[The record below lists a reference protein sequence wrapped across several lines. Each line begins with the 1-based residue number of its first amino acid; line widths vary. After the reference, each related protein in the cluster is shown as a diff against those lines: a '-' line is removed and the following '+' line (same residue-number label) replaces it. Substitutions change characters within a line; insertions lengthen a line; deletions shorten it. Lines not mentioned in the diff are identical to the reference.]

1 MHLFTRVIR
10 SPATNV
16 PLVCGRRTFSQV
28 EAYAGAMPWIRTI
41 EPEDAT
47 GRLAEVYGWQAA
59 KLGRP
64 TEFTQLGSLDAEVVN
79 ARLVLYRAS
88 EGVQSA
94 LTPLQKQLISYLT
107 SILNTTP
114 HCASLSRTQLDLI
127 DGGAELV
134 AALDRRDYDALDPVD
149 AAIARYVDKVTLRPG
164 EMTEADIDALRAAGL
179 GDLEILDA
187 NNQCAHLNYTNRVA
201 NGLGLLHEAADE
213 ERSLDRVPR

>member
-1 MHLFTRVIR
+1 
-10 SPATNV
+10 
-16 PLVCGRRTFSQV
+16 
-28 EAYAGAMPWIRTI
+28 MPWIRTI

-64 TEFTQLGSLDAEVVN
+64 TEFTQLGSLDAEVVH

-114 HCASLSRTQLDLI
+114 HCASLSRTQLDQM
-127 DGGAELV
+127 DGGAELMS
-134 AALDRRDYDALDPVD
+134 ALDRRDYDALEPVD

-164 EMTEADIDALRAAGL
+164 EMTEADIDALRSAGL

-201 NGLGLLHEAADE
+201 NGLGLLHEAANE